1 MSPVLCGWRAE
12 VVLSLLVVAGPP
24 VAFAPEECH
33 SPSHV
38 YHEHLSGLALWFL
51 HLRASSSASCQV
63 PRVLLTALSSLST
76 VSPTPTGE
84 SALLSRAHGV

>member
-12 VVLSLLVVAGPP
+12 VVLSLLVVAGPA
-24 VAFAPEECH
+24 VAFAPEGHH
-33 SPSHV
+33 SPSHM

-63 PRVLLTALSSLST
+63 PRVLLMALSSLSA
-76 VSPTPTGE
+76 VSLTPTGE